1 MKLNNRFLFGIL
13 SLLLSAIIAF
23 IAIPTIA
30 GQTNG
35 KTEIIRVTSPIAKGE
50 EITPEAV
57 EVMEVGSYNL
67 PDNVARSMQDVAGR
81 YAAADFEAGD
91 YILASKVSLIPI
103 TSDVALNNIP
113 SGKVAISLTVKTL
126 ASGLSD
132 KLQPGDIIR
141 IYHYLDAAREVPE
154 LRYVQVLSVT
164 DSDGNNVDKCQLAA
178 AQFRNALHLFPAPE
192 SGWTPQ
198 VLTYSG
204 FYGLGIKEIWDMVY
218 QYIDFV
224 RANGYFEHR
233 RNEQAKFW
241 MYETIN
247 EHLRNSFYQ
256 NETIAQM
263 LAAEERQVLE
273 GRQTSFVAAK
283 QLLDAYFALL
293 H

>member
-23 IAIPTIA
+23 IAIPTMA
-30 GQTNG
+30 SQTNG

-164 DSDGNNVDKCQLAA
+164 DSDGNNVDNAAELEEGEEKQQSATITVLAS
-178 AQFRNALHLFPAPE
+178 P
-192 SGWTPQ
+192 
-198 VLTYSG
+198 
-204 FYGLGIKEIWDMVY
+204 
-218 QYIDFV
+218 
-224 RANGYFEHR
+224 
-233 RNEQAKFW
+233 EQA
-241 MYETIN
+241 EVITGIENDGTAHVALICRNN
-247 EHLRNSFYQ
+247 E
-256 NETIAQM
+256 E
-263 LAAEERQVLE
+263 LAAELLQRQDQEIQELYYGILPE
-273 GRQTSFVAAK
+273 EQMEAAGETMETVEPSGENTAEISA
-283 QLLDAYFALL
+283 DEDGAAEEAEVE
-293 H
+293 

>member
-23 IAIPTIA
+23 IAIPTMA
-30 GQTNG
+30 SQTNG

-50 EITPEAV
+50 EITSETV

-141 IYHYLDAAREVPE
+141 IYHYLDTAREVPE

-164 DSDGNNVDKCQLAA
+164 DSDGNNVDNTAELEEGEEKQQSATITVLAS
-178 AQFRNALHLFPAPE
+178 P
-192 SGWTPQ
+192 
-198 VLTYSG
+198 
-204 FYGLGIKEIWDMVY
+204 
-218 QYIDFV
+218 
-224 RANGYFEHR
+224 
-233 RNEQAKFW
+233 EQA
-241 MYETIN
+241 EVITGIENDGTAHVALICRNN
-247 EHLRNSFYQ
+247 E
-256 NETIAQM
+256 E
-263 LAAEERQVLE
+263 LAAELLQRQDQEIQELYYGILPE
-273 GRQTSFVAAK
+273 EQMEEAAGETMETVEPSGENTA
-283 QLLDAYFALL
+283 DISADEDGAAEEAEVE
-293 H
+293 

>member
-23 IAIPTIA
+23 IAIPTMA
-30 GQTNG
+30 SQTNG

-141 IYHYLDAAREVPE
+141 IYHYLDTAREVPE

-164 DSDGNNVDKCQLAA
+164 DSDGNNVDNTAELEEGEEKQQSATITVLAS
-178 AQFRNALHLFPAPE
+178 P
-192 SGWTPQ
+192 
-198 VLTYSG
+198 
-204 FYGLGIKEIWDMVY
+204 
-218 QYIDFV
+218 
-224 RANGYFEHR
+224 
-233 RNEQAKFW
+233 EQA
-241 MYETIN
+241 EVITGIENDGTAHVALICRNN
-247 EHLRNSFYQ
+247 E
-256 NETIAQM
+256 E
-263 LAAEERQVLE
+263 LAAELLQRQDQEIQELYYGILPE
-273 GRQTSFVAAK
+273 EQMEEAAGETMETVEPSGENTE
-283 QLLDAYFALL
+283 DISADEDGAAEEAEVE
-293 H
+293 

>member
-50 EITPEAV
+50 EITQEAV
-57 EVMEVGSYNL
+57 KVMEVGSYNL
-67 PDNVARSMQDVAGR
+67 PDNVARSVQDVAGR
-81 YAAADFEAGD
+81 YAAADFEEGD
-91 YILASKVSLIPI
+91 YILASKVSLIPL

-164 DSDGNNVDKCQLAA
+164 DSGGNNVDNAAELEEGEEKQQSATITVLASPEQAEVITGIENDGTAHVALICRNNEELAA
-178 AQFRNALHLFPAPE
+178 DLLQRQDQEIQELYYGILPEEQMEEATEGTMETMEPSEENAADNR
-192 SGWTPQ
+192 SSDGD
-198 VLTYSG
+198 G
-204 FYGLGIKEIWDMVY
+204 
-218 QYIDFV
+218 
-224 RANGYFEHR
+224 
-233 RNEQAKFW
+233 
-241 MYETIN
+241 
-247 EHLRNSFYQ
+247 
-256 NETIAQM
+256 
-263 LAAEERQVLE
+263 AEEEAEVE
-273 GRQTSFVAAK
+273 
-283 QLLDAYFALL
+283 
-293 H
+293 

>member
-23 IAIPTIA
+23 IAIPTMA
-30 GQTNG
+30 SQTNG

-50 EITPEAV
+50 EITSEAV
-57 EVMEVGSYNL
+57 EVIEVGSYNL

-103 TSDVALNNIP
+103 TSDVALNNLP

-141 IYHYLDAAREVPE
+141 IYHYLDTAREVPE

-164 DSDGNNVDKCQLAA
+164 DSDGNNVDNTAELEEGEEKQQSATITVLAS
-178 AQFRNALHLFPAPE
+178 P
-192 SGWTPQ
+192 
-198 VLTYSG
+198 
-204 FYGLGIKEIWDMVY
+204 
-218 QYIDFV
+218 
-224 RANGYFEHR
+224 
-233 RNEQAKFW
+233 EQA
-241 MYETIN
+241 EVITEIENDGTAHVALICRNN
-247 EHLRNSFYQ
+247 E
-256 NETIAQM
+256 E
-263 LAAEERQVLE
+263 LAAELLQRQDQEIQELYYGILPE
-273 GRQTSFVAAK
+273 EQMEEAAGETMETVEPSGENTA
-283 QLLDAYFALL
+283 DISADEDGAAEEAEVE
-293 H
+293 

>member
-57 EVMEVGSYNL
+57 EVIEVGSYNL
-67 PDNVARSMQDVAGR
+67 PDNVARSIQDVAGR

-103 TSDVALNNIP
+103 TSDVALNNLP

-141 IYHYLDAAREVPE
+141 IYHYLDEAREVPE

-164 DSDGNNVDKCQLAA
+164 DSDGNNVDNAAELEEGEEKQQSATITVLAS
-178 AQFRNALHLFPAPE
+178 P
-192 SGWTPQ
+192 
-198 VLTYSG
+198 
-204 FYGLGIKEIWDMVY
+204 
-218 QYIDFV
+218 
-224 RANGYFEHR
+224 
-233 RNEQAKFW
+233 EQA
-241 MYETIN
+241 EVITGIENDGTAHVALICRNN
-247 EHLRNSFYQ
+247 E
-256 NETIAQM
+256 E
-263 LAAEERQVLE
+263 LAAELLQRQDQEIQELYYGILPE
-273 GRQTSFVAAK
+273 EQMEEAAGETMETVEPSGENTA
-283 QLLDAYFALL
+283 DISADEDGAAEEAEVE
-293 H
+293 

>member
-23 IAIPTIA
+23 IAIPTMA
-30 GQTNG
+30 SQTNG
-35 KTEIIRVTSPIAKGE
+35 KTEIIRVTSPIARGE
-50 EITPEAV
+50 EITSETV

-103 TSDVALNNIP
+103 TSDVALNNLP

-141 IYHYLDAAREVPE
+141 IYHYLDTAREVPE

-164 DSDGNNVDKCQLAA
+164 DSDGNNVDNTAELEEGEEKQQSATITVLAS
-178 AQFRNALHLFPAPE
+178 P
-192 SGWTPQ
+192 
-198 VLTYSG
+198 
-204 FYGLGIKEIWDMVY
+204 
-218 QYIDFV
+218 
-224 RANGYFEHR
+224 
-233 RNEQAKFW
+233 EQA
-241 MYETIN
+241 EVITGIENDGTAHVALICRNN
-247 EHLRNSFYQ
+247 E
-256 NETIAQM
+256 E
-263 LAAEERQVLE
+263 LAAELLQRQDQEIQELYYGILPE
-273 GRQTSFVAAK
+273 EQMEEAAGETMETVEPSGENTA
-283 QLLDAYFALL
+283 DISADEDGAAEEAEVE
-293 H
+293 

>member
-23 IAIPTIA
+23 IAIPTMA
-30 GQTNG
+30 SQTNG

-141 IYHYLDAAREVPE
+141 IYHYLDTAREVPE

-164 DSDGNNVDKCQLAA
+164 DSDGNNVDNTAELEEGEEKQQSATITVLAS
-178 AQFRNALHLFPAPE
+178 P
-192 SGWTPQ
+192 
-198 VLTYSG
+198 
-204 FYGLGIKEIWDMVY
+204 
-218 QYIDFV
+218 
-224 RANGYFEHR
+224 
-233 RNEQAKFW
+233 EQA
-241 MYETIN
+241 EVITGIENDGTAHVALICRNN
-247 EHLRNSFYQ
+247 E
-256 NETIAQM
+256 E
-263 LAAEERQVLE
+263 LAAELLQRQDQEIQELYYGILPE
-273 GRQTSFVAAK
+273 EQMEEAAGETMETVEPSGENTA
-283 QLLDAYFALL
+283 DISADEDGAAEETEVE
-293 H
+293 

>member
-23 IAIPTIA
+23 IAIPTMA
-30 GQTNG
+30 SQTNG

-50 EITPEAV
+50 EITSEAV
-57 EVMEVGSYNL
+57 EVIQVGSYNL

-81 YAAADFEAGD
+81 YAAADFEEGD

-164 DSDGNNVDKCQLAA
+164 DSDGNNVDNTAELEEGKEKQQSATITVLAS
-178 AQFRNALHLFPAPE
+178 P
-192 SGWTPQ
+192 
-198 VLTYSG
+198 
-204 FYGLGIKEIWDMVY
+204 
-218 QYIDFV
+218 
-224 RANGYFEHR
+224 
-233 RNEQAKFW
+233 EQA
-241 MYETIN
+241 EVITGIENDGTAHVALICRNN
-247 EHLRNSFYQ
+247 E
-256 NETIAQM
+256 E
-263 LAAEERQVLE
+263 LAAELLQRQDQEIQELYYGILPE
-273 GRQTSFVAAK
+273 EQMEAAGETMETAEPSGENTAEISA
-283 QLLDAYFALL
+283 DEDGAAEEAEVE
-293 H
+293 

>member
-23 IAIPTIA
+23 IAIPTMA
-30 GQTNG
+30 SQTNG

-50 EITPEAV
+50 EITSETV

-164 DSDGNNVDKCQLAA
+164 DSDGNNVDNTAELEEGEEKQQSATITVLAS
-178 AQFRNALHLFPAPE
+178 P
-192 SGWTPQ
+192 
-198 VLTYSG
+198 
-204 FYGLGIKEIWDMVY
+204 
-218 QYIDFV
+218 
-224 RANGYFEHR
+224 
-233 RNEQAKFW
+233 EQA
-241 MYETIN
+241 EVITGIENDGTAHVALICRNN
-247 EHLRNSFYQ
+247 E
-256 NETIAQM
+256 E
-263 LAAEERQVLE
+263 LAAELLQRQDQEIQELYYGILPE
-273 GRQTSFVAAK
+273 EQMEAAGETMETAEPSGENTAEISA
-283 QLLDAYFALL
+283 DEDGAAEEAEVE
-293 H
+293 

>member
-13 SLLLSAIIAF
+13 SLLLSAIVAF
-23 IAIPTIA
+23 IAIPTMA
-30 GQTNG
+30 SQTNG

-164 DSDGNNVDKCQLAA
+164 DSDGNNVDNTAELEEGEEKQQSATITVLAS
-178 AQFRNALHLFPAPE
+178 P
-192 SGWTPQ
+192 
-198 VLTYSG
+198 
-204 FYGLGIKEIWDMVY
+204 
-218 QYIDFV
+218 
-224 RANGYFEHR
+224 
-233 RNEQAKFW
+233 EQA
-241 MYETIN
+241 EVITGIENDGTAHVALICRNN
-247 EHLRNSFYQ
+247 E
-256 NETIAQM
+256 E
-263 LAAEERQVLE
+263 LAAELLQRQDQEIQELYYGILPE
-273 GRQTSFVAAK
+273 EQMEAAGETMETAEPSGENTAEISA
-283 QLLDAYFALL
+283 DEDGAAEEAEVE
-293 H
+293 

>member
-23 IAIPTIA
+23 IAIPTMA
-30 GQTNG
+30 SQTNG

-141 IYHYLDAAREVPE
+141 IYHYLDTAREVPE

-164 DSDGNNVDKCQLAA
+164 DSDGNNVDNTAELEEGEEKQQSATITVLAS
-178 AQFRNALHLFPAPE
+178 P
-192 SGWTPQ
+192 
-198 VLTYSG
+198 
-204 FYGLGIKEIWDMVY
+204 
-218 QYIDFV
+218 
-224 RANGYFEHR
+224 
-233 RNEQAKFW
+233 EQA
-241 MYETIN
+241 EVITEIENDGTAHVALICRNN
-247 EHLRNSFYQ
+247 E
-256 NETIAQM
+256 E
-263 LAAEERQVLE
+263 LAAELLQRQDQEIQELYYGILPE
-273 GRQTSFVAAK
+273 EQMEAAGETMETVEPSGENTA
-283 QLLDAYFALL
+283 DISADEDGAAEEAEVE
-293 H
+293 

>member
-23 IAIPTIA
+23 IAIPTMA
-30 GQTNG
+30 SQTNR

-141 IYHYLDAAREVPE
+141 IYHYLDTAREVPE

-164 DSDGNNVDKCQLAA
+164 DSDGNNVDNTAELEEGEEKQQSATITVLAS
-178 AQFRNALHLFPAPE
+178 P
-192 SGWTPQ
+192 
-198 VLTYSG
+198 
-204 FYGLGIKEIWDMVY
+204 
-218 QYIDFV
+218 
-224 RANGYFEHR
+224 
-233 RNEQAKFW
+233 EQA
-241 MYETIN
+241 EVITGIENDGTAHVALICRNN
-247 EHLRNSFYQ
+247 E
-256 NETIAQM
+256 E
-263 LAAEERQVLE
+263 LAAELLQRQDQEIQELYYGILPE
-273 GRQTSFVAAK
+273 EQMEEAAGETMETVEPSGENTADISADEDGAAEK
-283 QLLDAYFALL
+283 AEVE
-293 H
+293 

>member
-164 DSDGNNVDKCQLAA
+164 DSDGNNVDNTAELEEGEEKQQSATITVLAS
-178 AQFRNALHLFPAPE
+178 P
-192 SGWTPQ
+192 
-198 VLTYSG
+198 
-204 FYGLGIKEIWDMVY
+204 
-218 QYIDFV
+218 
-224 RANGYFEHR
+224 
-233 RNEQAKFW
+233 EQA
-241 MYETIN
+241 EVITGIENDGTAHVALICRNN
-247 EHLRNSFYQ
+247 E
-256 NETIAQM
+256 E
-263 LAAEERQVLE
+263 LAAELLQRQDQEIQELYYGILPE
-273 GRQTSFVAAK
+273 EQIEESAEETMETIEPSEENTADISADEDGAAEE
-283 QLLDAYFALL
+283 AEVE
-293 H
+293 

>member
-23 IAIPTIA
+23 IAIPTMA
-30 GQTNG
+30 SQTNG

-50 EITPEAV
+50 EITSEAV
-57 EVMEVGSYNL
+57 EVIEVGSYNL

-103 TSDVALNNIP
+103 TSDVALNNLP

-141 IYHYLDAAREVPE
+141 IFHYLDTAREVPE

-164 DSDGNNVDKCQLAA
+164 DSDGNNVDNTAELEEGEEKQQSATITVLAS
-178 AQFRNALHLFPAPE
+178 P
-192 SGWTPQ
+192 
-198 VLTYSG
+198 
-204 FYGLGIKEIWDMVY
+204 
-218 QYIDFV
+218 
-224 RANGYFEHR
+224 
-233 RNEQAKFW
+233 EQA
-241 MYETIN
+241 EVITGIENDGTAHVALICRNN
-247 EHLRNSFYQ
+247 E
-256 NETIAQM
+256 E
-263 LAAEERQVLE
+263 LAAELLQRQDQEIQELYYGILPE
-273 GRQTSFVAAK
+273 EQMEAAGETMETVEPSGENTAEISA
-283 QLLDAYFALL
+283 DEDGAAEETEVE
-293 H
+293 

>member
-23 IAIPTIA
+23 IAIPTMA
-30 GQTNG
+30 SQTNG

-164 DSDGNNVDKCQLAA
+164 DSDGNNVDNTAELEEGEEKQQSATITVLAS
-178 AQFRNALHLFPAPE
+178 P
-192 SGWTPQ
+192 
-198 VLTYSG
+198 
-204 FYGLGIKEIWDMVY
+204 
-218 QYIDFV
+218 
-224 RANGYFEHR
+224 
-233 RNEQAKFW
+233 EQA
-241 MYETIN
+241 EVITGIENDGTAHVALICRNN
-247 EHLRNSFYQ
+247 E
-256 NETIAQM
+256 E
-263 LAAEERQVLE
+263 LAAELLQRQDQEIQELYYGILPE
-273 GRQTSFVAAK
+273 EQMEAAGETMETAEPSGENTAEISA
-283 QLLDAYFALL
+283 DEDGAAEEAEVE
-293 H
+293 

>member
-23 IAIPTIA
+23 IAIPTMA
-30 GQTNG
+30 SQTNG

-164 DSDGNNVDKCQLAA
+164 DSDGNNVDNAAELEEGEEKQQSATITVLAS
-178 AQFRNALHLFPAPE
+178 P
-192 SGWTPQ
+192 
-198 VLTYSG
+198 
-204 FYGLGIKEIWDMVY
+204 
-218 QYIDFV
+218 
-224 RANGYFEHR
+224 
-233 RNEQAKFW
+233 EQA
-241 MYETIN
+241 EVITGIENDGTAHVALICRNN
-247 EHLRNSFYQ
+247 E
-256 NETIAQM
+256 E
-263 LAAEERQVLE
+263 LAAELLQRQDQEIQELYYGILPE
-273 GRQTSFVAAK
+273 EQIEESAEETMETIEPSEENTADISADEDGAAEE
-283 QLLDAYFALL
+283 AEVE
-293 H
+293 

>member
-23 IAIPTIA
+23 IAIPTMA
-30 GQTNG
+30 SQTNG

-141 IYHYLDAAREVPE
+141 IYHYLDTAREVPE

-164 DSDGNNVDKCQLAA
+164 DSDGNNVDNTADLEEGEERQQSATITVLAS
-178 AQFRNALHLFPAPE
+178 P
-192 SGWTPQ
+192 
-198 VLTYSG
+198 
-204 FYGLGIKEIWDMVY
+204 
-218 QYIDFV
+218 
-224 RANGYFEHR
+224 
-233 RNEQAKFW
+233 EQA
-241 MYETIN
+241 EVITGIENDGTAHVALICRNN
-247 EHLRNSFYQ
+247 E
-256 NETIAQM
+256 E
-263 LAAEERQVLE
+263 LAAELLQRQDQEIQELYYGILPE
-273 GRQTSFVAAK
+273 EQMEAAGETMETVEPSGENTAEISA
-283 QLLDAYFALL
+283 DEDGAAEEAEVE
-293 H
+293 

>member
-23 IAIPTIA
+23 IAIPTMA
-30 GQTNG
+30 SQTNG

-50 EITPEAV
+50 EITSETV

-103 TSDVALNNIP
+103 TSDVALNNLP

-141 IYHYLDAAREVPE
+141 IYHYLDTAREVPE

-164 DSDGNNVDKCQLAA
+164 DSDGNNVDNTAELEEGEEKQQSATITVLAS
-178 AQFRNALHLFPAPE
+178 P
-192 SGWTPQ
+192 
-198 VLTYSG
+198 
-204 FYGLGIKEIWDMVY
+204 
-218 QYIDFV
+218 
-224 RANGYFEHR
+224 
-233 RNEQAKFW
+233 EQA
-241 MYETIN
+241 EVITGIENDGTAHVALICRNN
-247 EHLRNSFYQ
+247 E
-256 NETIAQM
+256 E
-263 LAAEERQVLE
+263 LAAELLQRQDQEIQELYYGILPE
-273 GRQTSFVAAK
+273 EQMEEAAGETMETVEPSGENTA
-283 QLLDAYFALL
+283 DISADEDGSAEEAEVE
-293 H
+293 

>member
-67 PDNVARSMQDVAGR
+67 PDNVARSIQDVAGR

-164 DSDGNNVDKCQLAA
+164 DSDGNNVDNAAELEEGEEKQQSATITVLAS
-178 AQFRNALHLFPAPE
+178 P
-192 SGWTPQ
+192 
-198 VLTYSG
+198 
-204 FYGLGIKEIWDMVY
+204 
-218 QYIDFV
+218 
-224 RANGYFEHR
+224 
-233 RNEQAKFW
+233 EQA
-241 MYETIN
+241 EVITGIENDGTAHVALICRNN
-247 EHLRNSFYQ
+247 E
-256 NETIAQM
+256 E
-263 LAAEERQVLE
+263 LAAELLQRQDQEIQELYYGILPE
-273 GRQTSFVAAK
+273 EQIEESAEETMETIEPSEENTADISADEDGAAEE
-283 QLLDAYFALL
+283 AEVE
-293 H
+293 

>member
-23 IAIPTIA
+23 IAIPTMA
-30 GQTNG
+30 SQTNG

-81 YAAADFEAGD
+81 YAAADFEEGD

-164 DSDGNNVDKCQLAA
+164 DSDGNNVDNTAELEEGEEKQQSATITVLAS
-178 AQFRNALHLFPAPE
+178 P
-192 SGWTPQ
+192 
-198 VLTYSG
+198 
-204 FYGLGIKEIWDMVY
+204 
-218 QYIDFV
+218 
-224 RANGYFEHR
+224 
-233 RNEQAKFW
+233 EQA
-241 MYETIN
+241 EVITGIENDGTAHVALICRNN
-247 EHLRNSFYQ
+247 E
-256 NETIAQM
+256 E
-263 LAAEERQVLE
+263 LAAELLQRQDQEIQELYYGILPE
-273 GRQTSFVAAK
+273 EQIEESAEETMETIEPSEENTADISADEDGAAEE
-283 QLLDAYFALL
+283 AEVE
-293 H
+293 

>member
-141 IYHYLDAAREVPE
+141 IYHYLDTAREVPE

-164 DSDGNNVDKCQLAA
+164 DSDGNNVDNTAELEEGEEKQQSATITVLAS
-178 AQFRNALHLFPAPE
+178 P
-192 SGWTPQ
+192 
-198 VLTYSG
+198 
-204 FYGLGIKEIWDMVY
+204 
-218 QYIDFV
+218 
-224 RANGYFEHR
+224 
-233 RNEQAKFW
+233 EQA
-241 MYETIN
+241 EVITEIENDGTAHVALICRNN
-247 EHLRNSFYQ
+247 E
-256 NETIAQM
+256 E
-263 LAAEERQVLE
+263 LAAELLQRQDQEIQELYYGILPE
-273 GRQTSFVAAK
+273 EQIEESAEETMETIEPSEENTADISADEDGAAEE
-283 QLLDAYFALL
+283 AEVE
-293 H
+293 

>member
-23 IAIPTIA
+23 IAIPTMA
-30 GQTNG
+30 SQTNG

-141 IYHYLDAAREVPE
+141 IYHYLDTAREVPE

-164 DSDGNNVDKCQLAA
+164 DSDGNNVDNTAELEEGEEKQQSATITVLAS
-178 AQFRNALHLFPAPE
+178 P
-192 SGWTPQ
+192 
-198 VLTYSG
+198 
-204 FYGLGIKEIWDMVY
+204 
-218 QYIDFV
+218 
-224 RANGYFEHR
+224 
-233 RNEQAKFW
+233 EQA
-241 MYETIN
+241 EVITEIENDGTAHVALICRNN
-247 EHLRNSFYQ
+247 E
-256 NETIAQM
+256 E
-263 LAAEERQVLE
+263 LAAELLQRQDQEIQELYYGILPE
-273 GRQTSFVAAK
+273 EQMEEAAGETMETVEPSGENTAEISA
-283 QLLDAYFALL
+283 DEDGAAEEAEVE
-293 H
+293 

>member
-57 EVMEVGSYNL
+57 EVIEVGSYNL
-67 PDNVARSMQDVAGR
+67 PDNVARSIQDVAGR

-103 TSDVALNNIP
+103 TSDVALNNLP

-154 LRYVQVLSVT
+154 LRFVQVLSVT
-164 DSDGNNVDKCQLAA
+164 DSDGNNVDNTAELEEGEEKQQSATITVLAS
-178 AQFRNALHLFPAPE
+178 P
-192 SGWTPQ
+192 
-198 VLTYSG
+198 
-204 FYGLGIKEIWDMVY
+204 
-218 QYIDFV
+218 
-224 RANGYFEHR
+224 
-233 RNEQAKFW
+233 EQA
-241 MYETIN
+241 EVITGIENDGTAHVALICRNN
-247 EHLRNSFYQ
+247 E
-256 NETIAQM
+256 E
-263 LAAEERQVLE
+263 LAAELLQRQDQEIQELYYGILPE
-273 GRQTSFVAAK
+273 EQMEAAGETMETVEPSGENTA
-283 QLLDAYFALL
+283 DISADEDGAAEEAEVE
-293 H
+293 

>member
-164 DSDGNNVDKCQLAA
+164 DSDGNNVDNAA
-178 AQFRNALHLFPAPE
+178 ELEEGEEKQQSA
-192 SGWTPQ
+192 TI
-198 VLTYSG
+198 T
-204 FYGLGIKEIWDMVY
+204 
-218 QYIDFV
+218 V
-224 RANGYFEHR
+224 RASP
-233 RNEQAKFW
+233 EQA
-241 MYETIN
+241 EVITGIENDGTAHVALICRNN
-247 EHLRNSFYQ
+247 E
-256 NETIAQM
+256 E
-263 LAAEERQVLE
+263 LAAELLQRQDQEIQELYYGILPE
-273 GRQTSFVAAK
+273 EQMEAAGETMETVEPSGENTAEISA
-283 QLLDAYFALL
+283 DEDGAAEEAEVE
-293 H
+293 

>member
-23 IAIPTIA
+23 IAIPTMA
-30 GQTNG
+30 SQTNG

-57 EVMEVGSYNL
+57 EVIEVGSYNL

-141 IYHYLDAAREVPE
+141 IYHYLDTAREVPE

-164 DSDGNNVDKCQLAA
+164 DSDGNNVDNTAELEEGEEKQQSATITVLAS
-178 AQFRNALHLFPAPE
+178 P
-192 SGWTPQ
+192 
-198 VLTYSG
+198 
-204 FYGLGIKEIWDMVY
+204 
-218 QYIDFV
+218 
-224 RANGYFEHR
+224 
-233 RNEQAKFW
+233 EQA
-241 MYETIN
+241 EVITGIENDGTAHVALICRNN
-247 EHLRNSFYQ
+247 E
-256 NETIAQM
+256 E
-263 LAAEERQVLE
+263 LAAELLQRQDQEIQELYYGILPE
-273 GRQTSFVAAK
+273 EQMEEAAGETMETVEPSGENTA
-283 QLLDAYFALL
+283 DISADEDGAAEEAEVE
-293 H
+293 

>member
-23 IAIPTIA
+23 IAIPTMA
-30 GQTNG
+30 SQTNG

-50 EITPEAV
+50 EITSETV

-103 TSDVALNNIP
+103 TSDVALNNLP

-141 IYHYLDAAREVPE
+141 IYHYLDTAREVPE

-164 DSDGNNVDKCQLAA
+164 DSDGNNVDNTAELEEGKEKQQSATITVLAS
-178 AQFRNALHLFPAPE
+178 P
-192 SGWTPQ
+192 
-198 VLTYSG
+198 
-204 FYGLGIKEIWDMVY
+204 
-218 QYIDFV
+218 
-224 RANGYFEHR
+224 
-233 RNEQAKFW
+233 EQA
-241 MYETIN
+241 EVITGIENDGTAHVALICRNN
-247 EHLRNSFYQ
+247 E
-256 NETIAQM
+256 E
-263 LAAEERQVLE
+263 LAAELLQRQDQEIQELYYGILPE
-273 GRQTSFVAAK
+273 EQMEEAAGETMETVEPSGENTA
-283 QLLDAYFALL
+283 DISADEDGAAEEAEVE
-293 H
+293 

>member
-23 IAIPTIA
+23 IAIPTMA
-30 GQTNG
+30 SQTNG

-50 EITPEAV
+50 EITSEAV
-57 EVMEVGSYNL
+57 EVIEVGSYNL

-103 TSDVALNNIP
+103 TSDVALNNLP

-141 IYHYLDAAREVPE
+141 IYHYLDTAREVPE

-164 DSDGNNVDKCQLAA
+164 DSDGNNVDNTAELEEGKEKQQSATITVLAS
-178 AQFRNALHLFPAPE
+178 P
-192 SGWTPQ
+192 
-198 VLTYSG
+198 
-204 FYGLGIKEIWDMVY
+204 
-218 QYIDFV
+218 
-224 RANGYFEHR
+224 
-233 RNEQAKFW
+233 EQA
-241 MYETIN
+241 EVITGIENDGTAHVALICRNN
-247 EHLRNSFYQ
+247 E
-256 NETIAQM
+256 E
-263 LAAEERQVLE
+263 LAAELLQRQDQEIQELYYGILPE
-273 GRQTSFVAAK
+273 EQMEEAAGEMMETVEPSGENTA
-283 QLLDAYFALL
+283 DISADEDGAAEEAEVE
-293 H
+293 

>member
-23 IAIPTIA
+23 IAIPTMA
-30 GQTNG
+30 SQTNG

-50 EITPEAV
+50 EITSEAV

-103 TSDVALNNIP
+103 TSDVALNNLP

-154 LRYVQVLSVT
+154 LRFVQVLSVT
-164 DSDGNNVDKCQLAA
+164 DSGGNNVDNTAELEEGEEKQQSATITVLAS
-178 AQFRNALHLFPAPE
+178 P
-192 SGWTPQ
+192 
-198 VLTYSG
+198 
-204 FYGLGIKEIWDMVY
+204 
-218 QYIDFV
+218 
-224 RANGYFEHR
+224 
-233 RNEQAKFW
+233 EQA
-241 MYETIN
+241 EVITGIENDGTAHVALICRNN
-247 EHLRNSFYQ
+247 E
-256 NETIAQM
+256 E
-263 LAAEERQVLE
+263 LAAELLQRQDQEIQELYYGILPE
-273 GRQTSFVAAK
+273 EQMEEAAGETMETVEPSGENTA
-283 QLLDAYFALL
+283 DISADEDGAAEEAEVE
-293 H
+293 

>member
-23 IAIPTIA
+23 IAIPTMA
-30 GQTNG
+30 SQTNG

-141 IYHYLDAAREVPE
+141 IYHYLDTAREVPE

-164 DSDGNNVDKCQLAA
+164 DSDGNNVDNTAELEEGEEKQQSATITVLAS
-178 AQFRNALHLFPAPE
+178 P
-192 SGWTPQ
+192 
-198 VLTYSG
+198 
-204 FYGLGIKEIWDMVY
+204 
-218 QYIDFV
+218 
-224 RANGYFEHR
+224 
-233 RNEQAKFW
+233 EQA
-241 MYETIN
+241 EVITGIENDGTAHVALICRNN
-247 EHLRNSFYQ
+247 E
-256 NETIAQM
+256 E
-263 LAAEERQVLE
+263 LAAELLQRQDQEIQELYYGILPE
-273 GRQTSFVAAK
+273 EQMEEAAGETMK
-283 QLLDAYFALL
+283 AVEPSGENTADISADEDGAAEEAEVE
-293 H
+293 

>member
-164 DSDGNNVDKCQLAA
+164 DSDGNNVDNAAELEEGEEKQQSATITVLAS
-178 AQFRNALHLFPAPE
+178 P
-192 SGWTPQ
+192 
-198 VLTYSG
+198 
-204 FYGLGIKEIWDMVY
+204 
-218 QYIDFV
+218 
-224 RANGYFEHR
+224 
-233 RNEQAKFW
+233 EQA
-241 MYETIN
+241 EVITGIENDGTAHVALICRNN
-247 EHLRNSFYQ
+247 E
-256 NETIAQM
+256 E
-263 LAAEERQVLE
+263 LAAELLQRQDQEIQELYYGILPE
-273 GRQTSFVAAK
+273 EQIEEAAGETMETVEPSGENTA
-283 QLLDAYFALL
+283 DISADEDGAAEEAEVE
-293 H
+293 